1 MKRSNV
7 FLLAFA
13 ALFLSLTSAQAAEQD
28 FVKPKIGIFRLDW
41 CKVWAGQCG
50 KPAADKF
57 CQTRGF
63 TQSNNFEEAVD
74 IGASTPT
81 VIISSGQQCADPG
94 CDGFTFITCQKP
106 DAAPPPPPAPPP
118 GPAPGGGDT
127 LTYNK
132 PKLSGAR
139 INLCVTKNVECD
151 GESAADT
158 YCESKGWD
166 GASDYTS
173 TGKLPGYAK
182 SRYIGNGKLCK
193 GSNCNA
199 FSEITCENTP

>member
-81 VIISSGQQCADPG
+81 VIITSGQQCADPG
-94 CDGFTFITCQKP
+94 CDGFTFITCEKP

-127 LTYNK
+127 HTYYN

-139 INLCVTKNVECD
+139 INLCVKKYVECD